1 MNSISYFPFNS
12 GSDPAD
18 LFSPPGVHRP
28 IRSSKLSMSPLIVWT
43 AFKFISLAW
52 LESGCFFL
60 VLFSSVVACC
70 IKSGWQATK
79 NGRITFFSDLDG
91 DEENDE
97 KGR

>member
-1 MNSISYFPFNS
+1 MNSISYFAFNS
-12 GSDPAD
+12 GSDPAA
-18 LFSPPGVHRP
+18 LFLTPGVHRP

-43 AFKFISLAW
+43 AFKFTSLAW

-60 VLFSSVVACC
+60 ELFSSVAC

-79 NGRITFFSDLDG
+79 KGRITFFSDLDG